1 MRTQVCITSSTVPI
15 WRRVKPLACSEA
27 QIHIVRTQGL
37 PPSPVAR
44 QGAPDLTPGPL
55 YLAHEAV
62 RVGDGEAGAVAT
74 LGACLCTGIRM
85 GGMRGEKIHMVPL
98 SHCQS
103 AEEQGPPSSS
113 RLYANRV
120 EGLSPNAG
128 WPRGMCTQQ
137 CPLMATRN
145 VGILAGCPAQVGCG
159 VRHTE
164 NGVSGPRGGL
174 GCVHEGVCMS
184 GCAMHSSARS

>member
-1 MRTQVCITSSTVPI
+1 MRTQVCITLSTVPI
-15 WRRVKPLACSEA
+15 WRRVKLLACSEA

-37 PPSPVAR
+37 PPSPVAT
-44 QGAPDLTPGPL
+44 QGAPDLTPGLL

-159 VRHTE
+159 VW
-164 NGVSGPRGGL
+164 GVSHTKWGAGASVG
-174 GCVHEGVCMS
+174 EG
-184 GCAMHSSARS
+184 